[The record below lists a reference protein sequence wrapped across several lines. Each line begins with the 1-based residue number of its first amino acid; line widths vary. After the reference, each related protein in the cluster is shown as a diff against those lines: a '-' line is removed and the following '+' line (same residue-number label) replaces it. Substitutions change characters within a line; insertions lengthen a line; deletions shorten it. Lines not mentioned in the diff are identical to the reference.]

1 MLTVSGP
8 DSSEAILVS
17 AAHCNFVCQVI
28 LDTTY
33 RHNSTMFRMS
43 LTGPAL
49 RFVAVVNLPHLH
61 PAKM

>member
-1 MLTVSGP
+1 MLPVLGP

-17 AAHCNFVCQVI
+17 AAHCNFVCAVI
-28 LDTTY
+28 LDTIY
-33 RHNSTMFRMS
+33 RHNSTVFRMS
-43 LTGPAL
+43 LTGPAS